1 MSTLKILS
9 RVFAGVF
16 IILLSACAL
25 VGPAPTST
33 PVPLPSNTPVIP
45 VTGETPT
52 LTVAPTG
59 TPAPTYTL
67 QPTYTPLPTYTPFP
81 TSTPFPS
88 STPAST
94 FTPTATPL
102 PCNAASFRGDVTVPD
117 GTVFEPG
124 TAFTKTWKLQN
135 VGSCT
140 WTTNYALVFVSGN
153 SLAAPAS
160 VKLTSSVTPGQTANL
175 SVSMVAPGTSGK
187 YTSNWMLQN
196 ANGARFGVGASFNQV
211 FWVKITVSQP
221 EVEQYDFVANMCQAL
236 WRNSSLATLTCPG
249 SAVDFTNGS
258 ITKTTSSSN
267 LPTLVLVPDN
277 SSNGQI
283 IGRYPAISIDAD
295 DHLEASVGC
304 VSASPQC
311 NVTFKV
317 DYRTSPTATV
327 FTLTSW
333 TQTTNNSFKSLDLG
347 LSSLSGNSVEFFFIV
362 TNNSGASTQVTTN
375 WIQPEI
381 VDK

>member
-1 MSTLKILS
+1 MSTLKILF
-9 RVFAGVF
+9 RFFAG
-16 IILLSACAL
+16 ISLILLSACSIFI
-25 VGPAPTST
+25 PAPTST
-33 PVPLPSNTPVIP
+33 PVPLPSDTPVIP

-59 TPAPTYTL
+59 TLAPTYTL

-81 TSTPFPS
+81 TSTPLPT
-88 STPAST
+88 STPAPT

-102 PCNAASFRGDVTVPD
+102 PCNAARFAGDVTVPD

-124 TAFTKTWKLQN
+124 AAFTKTWKLQN

-140 WTTNYALVFVSGN
+140 WTTSYALAFVSGD

-160 VKLTSSVTPGQTANL
+160 VKLTGAVAPGQTVNL
-175 SVSMVAPGTSGK
+175 SVSMVAPGTAGK

-211 FWVKITVSQP
+211 FWAKITVAPP

-249 SAVDFTNGS
+249 SAVDFAKGS
-258 ITKTTSSSN
+258 ITKTTSSNN

-283 IGRYPAISIDAD
+283 IGRYPAISIDSD
-295 DHLEASVGC
+295 DHLTASVGC
-304 VSASPQC
+304 VSATPQC

-327 FTLTSW
+327 YTMTSW
-333 TQTTNNSFKSLDLG
+333 TQTTNNTFKALDLD
-347 LSSLSGNSVEFFFIV
+347 LSSLSGKSVEFFFIV

-375 WIQPEI
+375 WIQLQT